1 MWFVIDGVIVTPKHN
16 CLKGI
21 TAKNVMKSL
30 DNQSELKYCYRDIHA
45 SEILNATEAFIT
57 SRFEMFEKLSPNRFH
72 FSTRNV
78 WPVKEIQ
85 HEDGTVQHFPLHGG
99 EITRKLQ
106 YIFADYIKNIVED
119 MKNNNSNK

>member
-30 DNQSELKYCYRDIHA
+30 ANQSEFKYCYRDIQA
-45 SEILNATEAFIT
+45 SEIQNATEAFIT
-57 SRFEMFEKLSPNRFH
+57 SRFGFFQKLILNRFH

-85 HEDGTVQHFPLHGG
+85 HEDGTIQHFPLHGG
-99 EITRKLQ
+99 EITKKLQ
-106 YIFADYIKNIVED
+106 IIFASYVKNIVEN
-119 MKNNNSNK
+119 MKNNNLNK